1 MTNHRTG
8 HDSTE
13 ETLVSAAAAG
23 DRSALEALLRSHH
36 DAIRAVCFRIVIDR
50 GAAED
55 ATQAALMAVA
65 RSIRQ
70 FKGTSKFS
78 TWAYR
83 IATNAALDE
92 VRRTRRRPVPTDDA
106 SLGRASAPRPD
117 STDLVVDNMA
127 LESALAQ
134 VSEDFRVP
142 LVLFHL
148 RDMSYEEIAEVLG
161 IPVNTV
167 RSRISR
173 ARAQLRDL
181 LGNPDGDPDRHSL
194 HSRGEDPL
202 T

>member
-1 MTNHRTG
+1 
-8 HDSTE
+8 
-13 ETLVSAAAAG
+13 VAG
-23 DRSALEALLRSHH
+23 DRNALEQLLRAHH

-70 FKGTSKFS
+70 FRGTSKFS

-92 VRRTRRRPVPTDDA
+92 VRRTRRRPSPADDEF
-106 SLGRASAPRPD
+106 LGRAVPAQADAAD
-117 STDLVVDNMA
+117 SVVDNMA
-127 LESALAQ
+127 LEAALSR

-148 RDMSYEEIAEVLG
+148 QDMTYEEIAEVLA

-173 ARAQLRDL
+173 ARGQLREL
-181 LGNPDGDPDRHSL
+181 LGNQPTGPGRHTVGP
-194 HSRGEDPL
+194 GEEQGRP
-202 T
+202 

>member
-1 MTNHRTG
+1 
-8 HDSTE
+8 
-13 ETLVSAAAAG
+13 VAG
-23 DRSALEALLRSHH
+23 DRNALEQLLRAHH

-55 ATQAALMAVA
+55 ATQAALMAIA

-70 FKGTSKFS
+70 FKGTSRFS

-92 VRRTRRRPVPTDDA
+92 VRRTKRRPSPTDDDV
-106 SLGRASAPRPD
+106 LGRAAPHQADASEELVD
-117 STDLVVDNMA
+117 SLA
-127 LESALAQ
+127 LEAALAQ

-148 RDMSYEEIAEVLG
+148 QDMTYEEIAEVLG

-173 ARAQLRDL
+173 ARGQLREL
-181 LGNPDGDPDRHSL
+181 LGNQPGAAGRHNQDPGKEQG
-194 HSRGEDPL
+194 SR
-202 T
+202 

>member
-1 MTNHRTG
+1 MAP
-8 HDSTE
+8 DDD
-13 ETLVSAAAAG
+13 TLVAAAAG
-23 DRSALEALLRSHH
+23 GDRNALEQLLRTHH
-36 DAIRAVCFRIVIDR
+36 DAIRAVCFRIVIDK

-106 SLGRASAPRPD
+106 SLGRASAPQTDPA
-117 STDLVVDNMA
+117 DLVIDNMA
-127 LESALAQ
+127 LEAALAQ

-148 RDMSYEEIAEVLG
+148 RDMPYEEIAEVLG

-181 LGNPDGDPDRHSL
+181 LGNPGGVPDRHKHDLSKEQ
-194 HSRGEDPL
+194 GER
-202 T
+202 

>member
-1 MTNHRTG
+1 M
-8 HDSTE
+8 
-13 ETLVSAAAAG
+13 
-23 DRSALEALLRSHH
+23 
-36 DAIRAVCFRIVIDR
+36 AI
-50 GAAED
+50 
-55 ATQAALMAVA
+55 A

-92 VRRTRRRPVPTDDA
+92 VRRTRRRPVPTDDDA
-106 SLGRASAPRPD
+106 LGRASAPQTDPA
-117 STDLVVDNMA
+117 DLVIDNMA
-127 LESALAQ
+127 LEAALAR

-148 RDMSYEEIAEVLG
+148 RDMPYEEIAEVLG

-181 LGNPDGDPDRHSL
+181 LGNPGGVPDRHKHDL
-194 HSRGEDPL
+194 GKEQGE
-202 T
+202 

>member
-1 MTNHRTG
+1 M
-8 HDSTE
+8 
-13 ETLVSAAAAG
+13 AG
-23 DRSALEALLRSHH
+23 DRNALEQLLRAHH

-55 ATQAALMAVA
+55 ATQAALMAIA

-70 FKGTSKFS
+70 FKGTSRFS

-92 VRRTRRRPVPTDDA
+92 VRRTKRRPSPTDDDV
-106 SLGRASAPRPD
+106 LGRAAPPQADASEELVD
-117 STDLVVDNMA
+117 SLA
-127 LESALAQ
+127 LEAALAQ

-148 RDMSYEEIAEVLG
+148 QDMTYEEIAEVLG

-173 ARAQLRDL
+173 ARGQLREL
-181 LGNPDGDPDRHSL
+181 LGNQPGAMGRHNMDPGKEQG
-194 HSRGEDPL
+194 SR
-202 T
+202 